1 MIFNHKMI
9 YFWWNDMKNNE
20 EKQIENVNVMKV
32 NGDSPFFSKI
42 SLLTEKF
49 SALSFILNRSFHEYT
64 S

>member
-1 MIFNHKMI
+1 
-9 YFWWNDMKNNE
+9 MKNND